1 MADRDT
7 IPHRLLRQA
16 DTHPSTIAYQAKLDG
31 RWQPTTWQTFAA
43 QVRTAARALIAL
55 GFPRGGKVAILGF
68 NRPEW
73 VILDHAAMM
82 AGGAAAGIYTTCSPD
97 EVQYIVHH
105 SEAHVVLV
113 EDAGQ
118 LAKVTSRRAQ
128 LPLLRWIV
136 TMRGTE
142 ATGDGVLSWEAFN
155 ARGDR
160 KGEVAPAAKPDAAPD
175 DKDAE
180 LAARLAAVEP
190 SDLATL
196 IYTSGTT
203 GPPKGV
209 MLSHA
214 NLAWTSQMLIDTG
227 GGRVDGDTS
236 LSYLP
241 LSHIAEQMG
250 TIHMPATAGS
260 TVYFAESIDKLADN
274 IKECR
279 PTVFFGV
286 PRVWEKF
293 HAGLSARLAEVTG
306 GKRRLLDWA
315 RRVCT
320 EVNARRD
327 RGDPIP
333 WLLQAQYA
341 LADRLV
347 IGKLKAALGFDRA
360 RVLSSGAAPIAPD
373 VLAFFASIDLP
384 IREVYGQSEDSG
396 PTSYNLPGRTRI
408 GSVGPPLPGLE
419 VKIAEDGEILVRG
432 PNVFMGYYKE
442 PQATAE
448 TLQDGWLCSGDLGT
462 IDKDGFLTITGRKK
476 EILITAGGKNIAPKN
491 IEAALKESLLISEAI
506 VIGDRKKFLSAL
518 VTIDE
523 AVAHKLAPEVAAD
536 QLAASPAV
544 RAAVQRQVDAVN
556 ETLARVE
563 QIKKFTILPQQFSV
577 ASGELTPTMK
587 LKRKV
592 IAQRYEPQIN
602 AMYADG
608 GD

>member
-16 DTHPSTIAYQAKLDG
+16 ATHPSAIAYQAKLDG

-55 GFPRGGKVAILGF
+55 GFPRGGKLAILGF

-105 SEAHVVLV
+105 SEAHLVLV

-118 LAKVTSRRAQ
+118 LTKVTSRRDQ

-136 TMRGTE
+136 VMRG
-142 ATGDGVLSWEAFN
+142 AQVPASGGDGILSWDDFH
-155 ARGDR
+155 R
-160 KGEVAPAAKPDAAPD
+160 KGELAAGAGPDAN
-175 DKDAE
+175 DAE
-180 LAARLAAVEP
+180 LDARLAVLEP
-190 SDLATL
+190 SGLATL

-214 NLAWTSQMLIDTG
+214 NLAWTSQTLIDTG
-227 GGRVDGDTS
+227 GGRVDGDCS

-241 LSHIAEQMG
+241 LSHIAEQMA

-293 HAGLSARLAEVTG
+293 HAVLAGRLGEVTG
-306 GKRRLLDWA
+306 GKRRVLDWA
-315 RRVCT
+315 RKVCT

-327 RGDPIP
+327 RGDPLP
-333 WLLQAQYA
+333 WLLRTQYA
-341 LADRLV
+341 LADRLA
-347 IGKLKAALGFDRA
+347 IGKLKVALGFDRA

-384 IREVYGQSEDSG
+384 IREVYGQSEDTG
-396 PTSYNLPGRTRI
+396 PTSYNLPGRTKI
-408 GSVGPPLPGLE
+408 GSVGPPIPGLE

-432 PNVFMGYYKE
+432 PNVFLGYYKE

-448 TLQDGWLCSGDLGT
+448 TIKDGWLCSGDLGV
-462 IDKDGFLTITGRKK
+462 IDKDGFITITGRKK
-476 EILITAGGKNIAPKN
+476 EIIITAGGKNVAPKN

-506 VIGDRKKFLSAL
+506 VIGDRRKFLTAL
-518 VTIDE
+518 LTIDE
-523 AVAHKLAPEVAAD
+523 AVAQKLAPDVAAG
-536 QLAASPAV
+536 QLAASPAIH
-544 RAAVQRQVDAVN
+544 AAVQKQVDAVN

-563 QIKKFTILPQQFSV
+563 QIKKFTILPQAFSV
-577 ASGELTPTMK
+577 AGGELTPTMK

-592 IAQRYEPQIN
+592 IAQRYETQIN

-608 GD
+608 D

>member
-16 DTHPSTIAYQAKLDG
+16 ATNPSAIAHQAKLDG
-31 RWQPTTWQTFAA
+31 RWQPTTWQTLVA

-68 NRPEW
+68 NRAEW

-82 AGGAAAGIYTTCSPD
+82 AGGAAAGIYTTCSAD

-105 SEAHVVLV
+105 SEAHAVLV

-118 LAKVTSRRAQ
+118 LAKVTSRRDQ

-136 TMRGTE
+136 LMRGATTQPPVPATGGDGILSWDDFLRKGEAGE
-142 ATGDGVLSWEAFN
+142 ATG
-155 ARGDR
+155 
-160 KGEVAPAAKPDAAPD
+160 AKL
-175 DKDAE
+175 DAE
-180 LAARLAAVEP
+180 LDARLAAIEP

-214 NLAWTSQMLIDTG
+214 NLAWTSQMLIDIG
-227 GGRVDGDTS
+227 GGRRAGDCS

-274 IKECR
+274 VKESR

-286 PRVWEKF
+286 PRVWEKY
-293 HAGLSARLAEVTG
+293 HATLAARLGEVTG
-306 GKRRLLDWA
+306 ARRRVLDWA
-315 RRVCT
+315 RGVCT
-320 EVNARRD
+320 QVHARSD
-327 RGDPIP
+327 RGESIP
-333 WLLQAQYA
+333 WLLGAQHK

-384 IREVYGQSEDSG
+384 IREIYGQSEDTG
-396 PTSYNLPGRTRI
+396 PTSYNLPGRTKV
-408 GSVGPPLPGLE
+408 GSVGSPLPGIE

-432 PNVFMGYYKE
+432 PNVFLGYYKE

-448 TLQDGWLCSGDLGT
+448 TLRDGWMCSGDLGV
-462 IDKDGFLTITGRKK
+462 IDQDGFITITGRKK
-476 EILITAGGKNIAPKN
+476 EIIITAGGKNIAPKN

-506 VIGDRKKFLSAL
+506 VIGDRRKFLSAL
-518 VTIDE
+518 ITIDE
-523 AVAHKLAPEVAAD
+523 AVAQKLAPDVAPG
-536 QLAASPAV
+536 QLAASPAI
-544 RAAVQRQVDAVN
+544 RAAVQNQVDAVN
-556 ETLARVE
+556 QTLARVE
-563 QIKKFTILPQQFSV
+563 QIKKFAILAQPFTI
-577 ASGELTPTMK
+577 AGGELTPTLK

-592 IAQRYEPQIN
+592 IAQRYGAQID

-608 GD
+608 E

>member
-1 MADRDT
+1 MAEPDT
-7 IPHRLLRQA
+7 ISHRLLRQA
-16 DTHPSTIAYQAKLDG
+16 TTNPSKIAYQEKRDE

-55 GFPRGGKVAILGF
+55 GFPRGGNVAILGF

-105 SEAHVVLV
+105 CEAHVVLV
-113 EDAGQ
+113 EDASQ
-118 LAKVTSRRAQ
+118 LAKVMARRAQ
-128 LPLLRWIV
+128 LPVLRWIV
-136 TMRGTE
+136 VMRGAE
-142 ATGDGVLSWEAFN
+142 AAGDGVLSWDEFNKKADATPEADLD
-155 ARGDR
+155 ARI
-160 KGEVAPAAKPDAAPD
+160 AALDPGA
-175 DKDAE
+175 
-180 LAARLAAVEP
+180 
-190 SDLATL
+190 LATL

-214 NLAWTSQMLIDTG
+214 NLAWTAQCLIDTG
-227 GGRVDGDTS
+227 GGKIDGDAS

-250 TIHMPATAGS
+250 TIHMPVTAGS
-260 TVYFAESIDKLADN
+260 TVWFAESIDKLADN
-274 IKECR
+274 LKEAR

-293 HAGLSARLAEVTG
+293 HAGLAARLGEVTG
-306 GKRRLLDWA
+306 GKRKLLDWA
-315 RRVCT
+315 RRVCS

-327 RGDPIP
+327 RGEAIGR
-333 WLLQAQYA
+333 LLQLQYA

-347 IGKLKAALGFDRA
+347 ISKLKAALGFDRA

-373 VLAFFASIDLP
+373 VLAFFSSIDLP

-396 PTSYNLPGRTRI
+396 PTSYNLVGRTRI
-408 GSVGPPLPGLE
+408 GSVGPPLPGVE
-419 VKIAEDGEILVRG
+419 VKLGDDGEILVRG

-448 TLQDGWLCSGDLGT
+448 TLVDGWLCSGDLGAL
-462 IDKDGFLTITGRKK
+462 DKDGFLTITGRKK
-476 EILITAGGKNIAPKN
+476 EIIITAGGKNIAPKN
-491 IEAALKESLLISEAI
+491 IEAALKQSPLVGDVI
-506 VIGDRKKFLSAL
+506 VIGDRRKFLSAL
-518 VTIDE
+518 ITLDE
-523 AVAHKLAPEVAAD
+523 TAAAKLAPDAGV
-536 QLAASPAV
+536 QLAGAPAI
-544 RAAVQRQVDAVN
+544 RAAVQKQVDEVN

-563 QIKKFTILPQQFSV
+563 QIKKFTILPRAFSI
-577 ASGELTPTMK
+577 ADGEMTPTMK

-592 IAQRYEPQIN
+592 IAQRYATEID
-602 AMYADG
+602 AMYTDG
-608 GD
+608 E

>member
-16 DTHPSTIAYQAKLDG
+16 AAHPSTIAYQAKLDG

-55 GFPRGGKVAILGF
+55 GFPRGGKVTILGF

-73 VILDHAAMM
+73 VILDHAAML

-105 SEAHVVLV
+105 SEAHLVLV

-118 LAKVTSRRAQ
+118 LAKVTSRRDQ

-136 TMRGTE
+136 LMRGAQVP
-142 ATGDGVLSWEAFN
+142 ATGGDGILSWEDFL
-155 ARGDR
+155 R
-160 KGEVAPAAKPDAAPD
+160 KGEATDPH
-175 DKDAE
+175 DAE
-180 LAARLAAVEP
+180 VDARLAALQP
-190 SDLATL
+190 ADLATL

-214 NLAWTSQMLIDTG
+214 NLAWTSQTLIDVG
-227 GGRVDGDTS
+227 GGKIDGDCS

-293 HAGLSARLAEVTG
+293 HAGLAARLGEVTG
-306 GKRRLLDWA
+306 GKRRILDWA
-315 RRVCT
+315 RRVCS

-327 RGDPIP
+327 RGDPMP
-333 WLLQAQYA
+333 WLLRTQYA

-347 IGKLKAALGFDRA
+347 IGKIKAALGLDRA

-373 VLAFFASIDLP
+373 VLAFFASLDLP
-384 IREVYGQSEDSG
+384 IREVYGQSEDTG

-408 GSVGPPLPGLE
+408 GSVGPPIPGLE

-432 PNVFMGYYKE
+432 PNVFLGYYKE

-448 TLQDGWLCSGDLGT
+448 TLKDGWLCSGDLGV
-462 IDKDGFLTITGRKK
+462 IDKDGFITITGRKK
-476 EILITAGGKNIAPKN
+476 EIIITAGGKNIAPKN

-518 VTIDE
+518 ITLDD
-523 AVAHKLAPEVAAD
+523 AVAQKLAPDVAAG
-536 QLAASPAV
+536 QLAAAPAI
-544 RAAVQRQVDAVN
+544 RAAVQKQIDAVN

-563 QIKKFTILPQQFSV
+563 QVKKFTILSQAFSV
-577 ASGELTPTMK
+577 AGGELTPTMK

-592 IAQRYEPQIN
+592 IAQRYESQIN

-608 GD
+608 D